1 MEDVELKAALEALLF
16 ITDRPLTL
24 KELCTLTGVKDPPR
38 VEALVGEIRAE
49 FEGRSSAVQVME
61 VAQGFQM
68 ATRPRFAPFVRRLF
82 TERMTLKLS
91 TASLETLA
99 IIAYKQPIT
108 RAEIE
113 DVRGVEVIA
122 SLETLMERSLIQVV
136 GRKETVGRPLE
147 YGTTPDFMRRFGL
160 KDIADLPSL
169 ESFAAKPSAALDAPD
184 APAGS
189 EVPVDAAAAPPAQ
202 APAEAP
208 AEAGSAGVPDE
219 SSEPRPVI
227 WPDASRDEDPTGR

>member
-1 MEDVELKAALEALLF
+1 MEDAELKAALEALLF
-16 ITDRPLTL
+16 ITDRPLSV
-24 KELCTLTGVKDPPR
+24 KELCSLAQVKDAPR
-38 VEALVGEIRAE
+38 VEALVGEIRRQLE
-49 FEGRSSAVQVME
+49 ERSSAVQVME

-68 ATRPRFAPFVRRLF
+68 ATRARFAPFVRRLF
-82 TERMTLKLS
+82 TERMTLKFS

-122 SLETLMERSLIQVV
+122 ALETLMERGLVHVV

-160 KDIADLPSL
+160 RDISELPSL
-169 ESFAAKPSAALDAPD
+169 ESFASKTPAAISPQGPAVGSDSFPQAPTP
-184 APAGS
+184 APEAG
-189 EVPVDAAAAPPAQ
+189 AQ
-202 APAEAP
+202 APSGDDAP
-208 AEAGSAGVPDE
+208 LRDAP
-219 SSEPRPVI
+219 SETRLPI
-227 WPDASRDEDPTGR
+227 WPPSLDEDTPSR